1 MSKED
6 EELERLKKLRAQQI
20 AARDPT
26 VKEKKL
32 YRQISENAKNKTKY
46 TLKDAINDMPAKW
59 FYMLIG
65 TIVGIFIGIA
75 LMWIINAWWSGGA
88 ALIVTLVCALL
99 GRVVG
104 LAEDFRKE

>member
-32 YRQISENAKNKTKY
+32 YGKISTNAKKY
-46 TLKDAINDMPAKW
+46 TRYSLRDAINDMPAKW

-65 TIVGIFIGIA
+65 TIVGIFIGIV
-75 LMWIINAWWSGGA
+75 LMWVINAWWSGGV